1 MTQSHTAE
9 VKFEER
15 LAELAEE
22 RQKKQE
28 QREAKE
34 ARCQCYKT
42 FYGRK
47 LRLFVLS
54 YSVCPWQAFPAKPN
68 VCGWGLEPTLEGST

>member
-34 ARCQCYKT
+34 ARCQCYI
-42 FYGRK
+42 K
-47 LRLFVLS
+47 LFTAVS
-54 YSVCPWQAFPAKPN
+54 YDFSY
-68 VCGWGLEPTLEGST
+68 

>member
-42 FYGRK
+42 FYGCK
-47 LRLFVLS
+47 LRLCVL
-54 YSVCPWQAFPAKPN
+54 N
-68 VCGWGLEPTLEGST
+68 